1 MAANAVPTAEQKTME
16 ELFGER
22 DEAASLLVECLKT
35 LDRAM
40 GAYRVVNQS
49 AYRKWSAYIHHE
61 VAIADELDPSKVVPF
76 KAFQWPLK
84 VDSMGDLRTRILHV
98 TLADDDTPYSDELRD
113 AIKSRRRNKA
123 NAEAERV
130 EA

>member
-1 MAANAVPTAEQKTME
+1 MMMAANAIHTAEQRTME

-49 AYRKWSAYIHHE
+49 AYKKWSAYIHHE
-61 VAIADELDPSKVVPF
+61 VAVADELDPSKVVPF

-84 VDSMGDLRTRILHV
+84 VDSMETRRGSNV
-98 TLADDDTPYSDELRD
+98 TWTTRPTTPASY
-113 AIKSRRRNKA
+113 RRHQK
-123 NAEAERV
+123 
-130 EA
+130 